1 MIVNN
6 YNQSQNTQDAYNG
19 KHTECMFDDTLGD
32 EEMEHIDLNE
42 ARSIMFY
49 GRNSYDRLPT
59 LIDISP
65 QMNPEEWFSVL
76 GEIWEVC
83 DNISYHVPDLCSLTP
98 FLQLVLTPLAWRDH
112 MMKTNERV
120 ALAALPD
127 RVTIYRGCYK
137 HNMDGMSWS
146 LDQQVAAGFP
156 RMNRYRS
163 KGQPLLIK
171 ATIARDRILAF
182 KNGRQEQEIIAWLPT
197 VEAVNRLR
205 KR

>member
-1 MIVNN
+1 MIVHN
-6 YNQSQNTQDAYNG
+6 YNQSRNTEGAYNG
-19 KHTECMFDDTLGD
+19 KNTEPMFGD
-32 EEMEHIDLNE
+32 NLDNEEKEHIDLDE
-42 ARSIMFY
+42 ARSIMF
-49 GRNSYDRLPT
+49 GRGNSYDRLRT
-59 LIDISP
+59 LIDISS
-65 QMNPEEWFSVL
+65 QMKPEEWFSVL

-83 DNISYHVPDLCSLTP
+83 DNISYHVPHLCSLTP
-98 FLQLVLTPLAWRDH
+98 FLQLVRTPLAWRDH
-112 MMKTNERV
+112 MMTTNERA
-120 ALAALPD
+120 ALADLPD

-146 LDQQVAAGFP
+146 LDQQVAAGFLC
-156 RMNRYRS
+156 MNRYRS

-182 KNGRQEQEIIAWLPT
+182 KNGRQEAEIIAWLPT